1 MKTKFRIHLL
11 LLFVAGALL
20 AGCSKDST
28 TPENGKDDNNPTVQ
42 VSKDNSLTNFSFK
55 KDKNTSLESNCSST
69 VNGDLIYITVP
80 DGVSLAT
87 LVPSFNV
94 HEKATVKA
102 GTTAIQSGSSTVD
115 FSKAVTITV
124 TAENGSSRSYTVLAK
139 NGNQQVDAKIYS
151 FMIKHNIPGVSVAL
165 SKDEE
170 IVYTAAYGYADKETK
185 ERVTSDHMFRLA
197 SMSKQHTAIGIM
209 KLVEQGHLKLTD
221 TVFGKEGVLY
231 NAYGDNMGSDWKAIT
246 IEQLLSH
253 TSGILTEGF
262 FGAGSAFSGKNLD
275 ERIAT
280 LLSKGEVKWAPGA
293 VYEYNNSNF
302 AILGKVIEVVSGK
315 EYMKFL
321 KDEIYTPNG
330 ITGIDAGSNDGP
342 IKGEVRHYSQN
353 SVNPY
358 DNNVEAGV
366 AAGGVV
372 ASAPALMKLM
382 ALLDYGTKVPD
393 IFKKE
398 TLDRMYTPIN
408 VVDEDG
414 DKADQYCLGWRT
426 NYSNYPDWPA
436 FHGGTLAGVC
446 PIWAR
451 SYDNVN
457 GVILCNSRSYN
468 QSIDSDIWHM
478 LEDLQEM
485 YR

>member
-1 MKTKFRIHLL
+1 MKTNFKSFLL
-11 LLFVAGALL
+11 LLVAAGALL
-20 AGCSKDST
+20 AGCSKDNT
-28 TPENGKDDNNPTVQ
+28 TPENGNGNTTEQ
-42 VSKDNSLTNFSFK
+42 VSKDNSLSNFSFK
-55 KDKNTSLESNCSST
+55 KDSNTSLESNCNSI

-80 DGVSLAT
+80 DGVSLGT

-94 HEKATVKA
+94 HEKATVKI
-102 GTTAIQSGSSTVD
+102 GSGVIQSGVTPAD
-115 FSKAVTITV
+115 FSKTVTITV
-124 TAENGSSRSYTVLAK
+124 TSESGANRMYTVLAK
-139 NGNQQVDAKIYS
+139 NGDSKIDSKIYS
-151 FMIKHNIPGVSVAL
+151 FMIEHDIPGVSVAI
-165 SKDEE
+165 SKDED
-170 IVYTAAYGYADKETK
+170 IVYTSAYGFADKGTQ

-209 KLVEQGHLKLTD
+209 KLVEQGKLKLTN
-221 TVFGKEGVLY
+221 TVFGKDGVLY
-231 NAYGDNMGSDWKAIT
+231 KAYGDNMPSSWKAIT
-246 IEQLLSH
+246 VEQLLSH
-253 TSGILTEGF
+253 TSGIETEAF
-262 FGAGSAFSGKNLD
+262 FGAGSIFSGKNMD

-280 LLSKGEVKWAPGA
+280 LLQQGVVKWTPGST
-293 VYEYNNSNF
+293 YEYNNSNF
-302 AILGKVIEVVSGK
+302 GILGKIIEVVSGK
-315 EYMKFL
+315 KYMTFL

-330 ITGIDAGSNDGP
+330 ITGIDAGINDGP
-342 IKGEVRHYSQN
+342 VKGEVTHYSQN

-366 AAGGVV
+366 AAGGVI

-393 IFKKE
+393 IFTKE

-408 VVDEDG
+408 VVDADG

-451 SYDNVN
+451 SYDNIN

-478 LEDLQEM
+478 LEDIQDM
-485 YR
+485 FR

>member
-302 AILGKVIEVVSGK
+302 
-315 EYMKFL
+315 
-321 KDEIYTPNG
+321 D
-330 ITGIDAGSNDGP
+330 
-342 IKGEVRHYSQN
+342 
-353 SVNPY
+353 
-358 DNNVEAGV
+358 
-366 AAGGVV
+366 
-372 ASAPALMKLM
+372 
-382 ALLDYGTKVPD
+382 
-393 IFKKE
+393 
-398 TLDRMYTPIN
+398 
-408 VVDEDG
+408 
-414 DKADQYCLGWRT
+414 
-426 NYSNYPDWPA
+426 
-436 FHGGTLAGVC
+436 
-446 PIWAR
+446 
-451 SYDNVN
+451 
-457 GVILCNSRSYN
+457 
-468 QSIDSDIWHM
+468 
-478 LEDLQEM
+478 
-485 YR
+485 

>member
-102 GTTAIQSGSSTVD
+102 GTNAIQSGSSTVD

-221 TVFGKEGVLY
+221 TVFGKRGY
-231 NAYGDNMGSDWKAIT
+231 CTMHMAT
-246 IEQLLSH
+246 IWVPTGKQSQLNSSFHIQAVSLQRDSLVPAVH
-253 TSGILTEGF
+253 
-262 FGAGSAFSGKNLD
+262 SAA
-275 ERIAT
+275 RT
-280 LLSKGEVKWAPGA
+280 
-293 VYEYNNSNF
+293 
-302 AILGKVIEVVSGK
+302 
-315 EYMKFL
+315 
-321 KDEIYTPNG
+321 
-330 ITGIDAGSNDGP
+330 
-342 IKGEVRHYSQN
+342 
-353 SVNPY
+353 
-358 DNNVEAGV
+358 
-366 AAGGVV
+366 
-372 ASAPALMKLM
+372 LMKGLQPSSQ
-382 ALLDYGTKVPD
+382 KV
-393 IFKKE
+393 K
-398 TLDRMYTPIN
+398 
-408 VVDEDG
+408 
-414 DKADQYCLGWRT
+414 
-426 NYSNYPDWPA
+426 
-436 FHGGTLAGVC
+436 
-446 PIWAR
+446 
-451 SYDNVN
+451 
-457 GVILCNSRSYN
+457 
-468 QSIDSDIWHM
+468 
-478 LEDLQEM
+478 
-485 YR
+485 

>member
-1 MKTKFRIHLL
+1 MKTDLKLFFILL
-11 LLFVAGALL
+11 VAAGALL

-28 TPENGKDDNNPTVQ
+28 TPENGNNGTTQEVSRDNT
-42 VSKDNSLTNFSFK
+42 LRNFSFQ
-55 KDKNTSLESNCSST
+55 KNSNPSLQSNCT
-69 VNGDLIYITVP
+69 ATENGDIIYITVP
-80 DGVSLAT
+80 DGVSLGS

-94 HEKATVKA
+94 HEKATVKI
-102 GTTAIQSGSSTVD
+102 GSNNIQSGITPAD
-115 FSKAVTITV
+115 FSKTTVITV
-124 TAENGSSRSYTVLAK
+124 TAESGSNRMYTILVK
-139 NGNQQVDAKIYS
+139 NGDSKIDSKIYN
-151 FMIKHNIPGVSVAL
+151 FMIKHDIPGVSVAI

-170 IVYTAAYGYADKETK
+170 TVYTAAYGFADKGTQ

-209 KLVEQGHLKLTD
+209 KLVEQGKLKLTD

-231 NAYGDNMGSDWKAIT
+231 KAYGDNMPSNWKSIT

-253 TSGILTEGF
+253 TSGIYTEAF
-262 FGAGSAFSGKNLD
+262 FGAGSIFSGKDMN

-280 LLSKGEVKWAPGA
+280 LLQQGVIKWAPGTT
-293 VYEYNNSNF
+293 YDYNNSNF
-302 AILGKVIEVVSGK
+302 GILGKVIEEVSGK
-315 EYMKFL
+315 KYMNFL
-321 KDEIYTPNG
+321 KEEIYTPNG
-330 ITGIDAGSNDGP
+330 ITGIDAGINDGP
-342 IKGEVRHYSQN
+342 VKGEVRHYSQN

-366 AAGGVV
+366 AAGGVI
-372 ASAPALMKLM
+372 ATAPALMKLM

-408 VVDEDG
+408 AVDADG

-478 LEDLQEM
+478 LEDIQDM
-485 YR
+485 FR